1 MKYVGMLCAV
11 ALALAITPLMVSGA
25 DDDAEVTLSGEPV
38 DINCFLTG
46 KSGSGHASCA
56 KSCADRGNP
65 IGLFVKDGDEEELY
79 LVIGA
84 DGKSAKDVIAE
95 HMGKQ
100 VKATGKVTTKGG
112 MKVIAVSKVEA

>member
-11 ALALAITPLMVSGA
+11 AVALAMTPMMVSGA
-25 DDDAEVTLSGEPV
+25 DDEEVTLTGEPV

-46 KSGSGHASCA
+46 KSGPGHAACA
-56 KSCADRGNP
+56 KTCAENGNP
-65 IGLFVKDGDEEELY
+65 VGLFVKDGDKEELY

-84 DGKSAKDVIAE
+84 DGKSAKDAIAE

-100 VKATGKVTTKGG
+100 VKATGKVTVKGG